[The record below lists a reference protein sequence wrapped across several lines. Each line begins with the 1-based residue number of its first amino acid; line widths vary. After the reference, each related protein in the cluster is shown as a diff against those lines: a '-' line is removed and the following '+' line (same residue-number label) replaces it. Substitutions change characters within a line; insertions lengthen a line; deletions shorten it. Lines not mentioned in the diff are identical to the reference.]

1 MIKYFDNSDKSITF
15 VKWNFCENH
24 KERFAKL
31 QKAGD
36 KVFLSYASVSLENL
50 RRCAVSYGQRHGFRI
65 YCRRGIMDGF
75 VGLLVVRVTG
85 FGPDDPY
92 IDPFAND

>member
-24 KERFAKL
+24 KERFAHL
-31 QKAGD
+31 IKAGD
-36 KVFLSYASVSLENL
+36 RVFLSYASVSLEKL
-50 RRCAVSYGQRHGFRI
+50 RHCAKSYGKRNNFRVS
-65 YCRRGIMDGF
+65 CRGGIMDGC
-75 VGLLVVRVTG
+75 VGMLVTRVTG

-92 IDPFAND
+92 IDPFANE